1 MTDSHQPNQNFLI
14 LNLFLHYVKNFLASL
29 CSSVFII
36 LLSRYSFLIA
46 SLLPIKVI
54 LILNNKKIPNY
65 IESIFPSISFEN
77 LIFSLCIVSFIF
89 FIIHFVCEKIIRTF
103 QNKIL
108 TETSRDRSNLDF
120 TKGEKFVIEMSFT
133 KMSESLAYIVF
144 ILLSIL
150 LYLLVFFELAIFILA
165 FILLIAITLF
175 FLKSSLKYN
184 QRLITISSIVANLFF
199 LFAFLFI
206 VYLHLYF
213 DEYNILISVISLLIF
228 RQSTSY
234 IVNILNSFMFFSK
247 HYTKIQLLILR

>member
-108 TETSRDRSNLDF
+108 METSRDRSNLVF

-150 LYLLVFFELAIFILA
+150 LYLLVFLNWL
-165 FILLIAITLF
+165 
-175 FLKSSLKYN
+175 
-184 QRLITISSIVANLFF
+184 F
-199 LFAFLFI
+199 LF
-206 VYLHLYF
+206 
-213 DEYNILISVISLLIF
+213 
-228 RQSTSY
+228 
-234 IVNILNSFMFFSK
+234 
-247 HYTKIQLLILR
+247 

>member
-1 MTDSHQPNQNFLI
+1 MIDNHQLNQNSFV
-14 LNLFLHYVKNFLASL
+14 LNLYVHYIKNFLSLL
-29 CSSVFII
+29 CSSISII

-54 LILNNKKIPNY
+54 FILNNKKTPNY

-77 LIFSLCIVSFIF
+77 LIFLLCLISFIL
-89 FIIHFVCEKIIRTF
+89 FIIHFLCEKLIRTF

-108 TETSRDRSNLDF
+108 TQTSRDKSNLAL

-133 KMSESLAYIVF
+133 KISESLAYILF

-150 LYLLVFFELAIFILA
+150 LYFFIFFELAIFILA
-165 FILLIAITLF
+165 FILLITISLF

-184 QRLITISSIVANLFF
+184 QRLITTSSIMANLFF
-199 LFAFLFI
+199 LFSFLFI
-206 VYLHLYF
+206 VYLHLYY
-213 DEYNILISVISLLIF
+213 DQYNILISVISLLIF

-234 IVNILNSFMFFSK
+234 IVNILSSFMFFSK
-247 HYTKIQLLILR
+247 HHTKIQLLILR

>member
-54 LILNNKKIPNY
+54 LILNNKNSNY

-77 LIFSLCIVSFIF
+77 LIFSLCIVSFNF
-89 FIIHFVCEKIIRTF
+89 FIIHFVCEKLIRTF

-108 TETSRDRSNLDF
+108 METSRDRSNLVF

-133 KMSESLAYIVF
+133 KMSESLAYSVF
-144 ILLSIL
+144 ILLSSL

-206 VYLHLYF
+206 VYLHLYY

-234 IVNILNSFMFFSK
+234 IVNILNLYVLFETL
-247 HYTKIQLLILR
+247 H